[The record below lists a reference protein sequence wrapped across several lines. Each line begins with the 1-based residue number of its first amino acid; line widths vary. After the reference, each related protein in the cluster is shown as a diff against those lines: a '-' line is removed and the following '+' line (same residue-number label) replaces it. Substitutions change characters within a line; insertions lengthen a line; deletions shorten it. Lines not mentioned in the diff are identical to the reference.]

1 MTVNWNIGLIS
12 PQKHLG
18 NAREDLFNLFW
29 DFNFSPLTK
38 ILQKKS
44 FIED

>member
-1 MTVNWNIGLIS
+1 MTVNWNIELIS
-12 PQKHLG
+12 PQKYLG
-18 NAREDLFNLFW
+18 NAKEDLFNLFW
-29 DFNFSPLTK
+29 DFNFSPPTK